1 MREILIKTL
10 NHIKLF
16 SIDYLFTPANKAI
29 RIDKQFTGL
38 YDSNDEEI
46 WEGDKIRI
54 QSTVIEDLGYI
65 GIVVWREDYAAFAIE
80 NIELANW
87 EVYPRFFSEIVGRE
101 ALLTITKV

>member
-29 RIDKQFTGL
+29 RIDKQFTGI

-46 WEGDKIRI
+46 WEGDKVRI
-54 QSTVIEDLGYI
+54 TNILDSSDSYI
-65 GIVVWREDYAAFAIE
+65 GIVVWNEQYGAFVIE
-80 NIELANW
+80 NIELPNW
-87 EVYPRFFSEIVGRE
+87 EAYPIFFTI
-101 ALLTITKV
+101 TDYNYKITKV